1 MSYPLRR
8 TSASGLKHPQPHRS
22 GRPEDEATPPGRQGA
37 VAARGE
43 GEAMLAQ
50 QGDEDQLHLIK
61 RQSGPD
67 AATGAAAEG
76 KEFARAVVAL

>member
-1 MSYPLRR
+1 
-8 TSASGLKHPQPHRS
+8 
-22 GRPEDEATPPGRQGA
+22 
-37 VAARGE
+37 
-43 GEAMLAQ
+43 MLAQ

-76 KEFARAVVAL
+76 KEFASAVAAL